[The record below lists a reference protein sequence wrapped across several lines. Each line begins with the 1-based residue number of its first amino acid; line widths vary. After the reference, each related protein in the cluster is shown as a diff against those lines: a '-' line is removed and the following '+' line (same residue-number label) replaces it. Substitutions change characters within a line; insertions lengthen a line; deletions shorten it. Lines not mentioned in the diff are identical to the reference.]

1 MKQAVFETL
10 SSPIKRICCIGAGYV
25 GGPSSAIIALKC
37 PEIMVTVVDSD
48 PAKIEAWLSST
59 LPVYEPGL
67 DAVINEVR
75 GRNLIFSHDVAGA
88 INDSQLI
95 FISVNT
101 PTKEFGLG
109 EGRAPDLTNLEIVA
123 RLIAKHAVGPK
134 IVVEK
139 STVPVRSAQSI
150 AKILREN
157 SSGIR
162 HQVLSNPE
170 FLSEGNAVRDLVS
183 CNATSCLL

>member
-1 MKQAVFETL
+1 MNQVRQCHLLIELTIAH
-10 SSPIKRICCIGAGYV
+10 SS
-25 GGPSSAIIALKC
+25 L
-37 PEIMVTVVDSD
+37 
-48 PAKIEAWLSST
+48 
-59 LPVYEPGL
+59 GL
-67 DAVINEVR
+67 DAIVHEVR
-75 GRNLIFSHDVAGA
+75 GRNLLFSHDIPAA
-88 INDSQLI
+88 INDAQLI

-123 RLIAKHAVGPK
+123 RLIAKHAYGSK

-139 STVPVRSAQSI
+139 STVPVRSASSI
-150 AKILREN
+150 ANILREN
-157 SSGIR
+157 SNGLR

-183 CNATSCLL
+183 IM